1 MKRLMITLTAL
12 LIIAGFFGVVH
23 PAAAQGNSVTYI
35 VQPGDNL
42 YRISLKFGVSMD
54 AIAKANG
61 IVNPNFVY
69 VGQKLIIPGVKAVVS
84 TEEATTVAPTAISPT
99 AVPTDS
105 GVVSTE
111 QATTAAQT
119 VVPTVAPT

>member
-1 MKRLMITLTAL
+1 MKRLIIALTAL
-12 LIIAGFFGVVH
+12 LIITGLFGFVH

-54 AIAKANG
+54 AIARANG

-69 VGQKLIIPGVKAVVS
+69 VGQKLIIPGVSGPVS
-84 TEEATTVAPTAISPT
+84 TGQAATAEPTAST
-99 AVPTDS
+99 
-105 GVVSTE
+105 STE
-111 QATTAAQT
+111 
-119 VVPTVAPT
+119 